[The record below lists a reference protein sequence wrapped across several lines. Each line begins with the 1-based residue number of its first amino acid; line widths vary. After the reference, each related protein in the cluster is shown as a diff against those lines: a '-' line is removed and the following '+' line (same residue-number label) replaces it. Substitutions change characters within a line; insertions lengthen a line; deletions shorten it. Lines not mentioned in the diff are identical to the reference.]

1 MEGGTES
8 ERTCACVYVD
18 GRVCVCLCVCG
29 CVSVSVYVYVR
40 ICACVCVYM
49 HVCVCV
55 CVHQH
60 THQTTFKIT
69 SLRPLTCIS
78 LMECGVR

>member
-1 MEGGTES
+1 MCVFV
-8 ERTCACVYVD
+8 RVYV
-18 GRVCVCLCVCG
+18 
-29 CVSVSVYVYVR
+29 
-40 ICACVCVYM
+40 CACVCVYM

-60 THQTTFKIT
+60 THQTTFKII

-78 LMECGVR
+78 SKECGVR